1 MTKTCLTGFLF
12 AFRVGNNFWWI
23 PVVGPMIGAFL
34 GGLIYI
40 LFIQMHHSKLDPDMK
55 AEPSENNLEKHELSV
70 IM

>member
-1 MTKTCLTGFLF
+1 
-12 AFRVGNNFWWI
+12 
-23 PVVGPMIGAFL
+23 MIGAFL